1 MSEPQSRSQVPSE
14 GGYVLPPRRR
24 RPRIAAL
31 RRRLARMPKAA
42 GLYRA
47 TFQLRRELGAVYH
60 DVRARFASRRE
71 PSREHE
77 RFARQSVP
85 CLRVAPATLD
95 ALLPSDAAARG
106 DAVQVRVARAATL
119 VPLLGDRFALYPPD
133 ATVRFV
139 PWSSV
144 PASDVVEPAREALLA
159 GNVLHSRG
167 GGPRPYDALELHAGD
182 DRYLLLVA
190 DARSAEEFVPA
201 GVSSI
206 LAAGEVRRLA
216 EPLHAND
223 ADAALAW
230 EQFRVPDPAAL
241 VRHQL
246 DEDAQRAFHFGRE
259 IALKGGRYLYQSV
272 PSVGATG
279 RRDSSRRWRLILS
292 LLEDAGVDLSDRLV
306 CDVGCNAGMMLGAAL
321 ADRACWGLGWDLPP
335 VVARGRELLLSLGF
349 SRFELVGAEMDA
361 NYRLLDDVPEHLR
374 PRLNGSLVLYLAIRH
389 HIGFLRQL
397 GEFPWRALV
406 YEGGELE
413 GVDRFGES
421 LAGLCELCDFEVAA
435 AVDFRDGEGRAR
447 PVAILVRR

>member
-1 MSEPQSRSQVPSE
+1 MREPQSRSQAPSE

-24 RPRIAAL
+24 RPRVAAL
-31 RRRLARMPKAA
+31 RRRLGRVPRAAR
-42 GLYRA
+42 LYRA
-47 TFQLRRELGAVYH
+47 AFQLRRELGAVYH
-60 DVRARFASRRE
+60 DVRARFASRRV

-85 CLRVAPATLD
+85 CLRVAPTTLE
-95 ALLPSDAAARG
+95 ALLPSDAAVRG
-106 DAVQVRVARAATL
+106 DGVRVRVARADML

-139 PWSSV
+139 PWSTA
-144 PASDVVEPAREALLA
+144 PASGVVEPAREALLA

-167 GGPRPYDALELHAGD
+167 GGPRPYDALELHVGD

-190 DARSAEEFVPA
+190 DARGAEEFVPA
-201 GVSSI
+201 GVSSL

-216 EPLHAND
+216 EPVHAND
-223 ADAALAW
+223 ADAAVAW
-230 EQFRVPDPAAL
+230 EQFRVPDPAAV
-241 VRHQL
+241 VRRQL
-246 DEDAQRAFHFGRE
+246 DENARAFHFGRE

-321 ADRACWGLGWDLPP
+321 ADGACWGLGWDLPP
-335 VVARGRELLLSLGF
+335 VVARGRDLLLSLGF
-349 SRFELVGAEMDA
+349 SRFELIGAEMDA
-361 NYRLLDDVPEHLR
+361 NYRFLDDVPEHLR
-374 PRLNGSLVLYLAIRH
+374 PRLDGSLVLYLAIRH

-397 GEFPWRALV
+397 GEFRWRALV

-413 GVDRFGES
+413 GVDRLGES
-421 LAGLCELCDFEVAA
+421 LAGLRELCDFEVAA